1 MGLPITNKR
10 SVRTIG
16 ISSLSGGVNMRDSVS
31 GVGDNQLTDAV
42 NVWFHDG
49 MLRTRPVTNCI
60 DTVEVGNIGRDRV
73 TGMHVFDDIINGASV
88 LCAIRKTNI
97 YTDRHGEEQR
107 EPIIMFFWCGE
118 RAEFIGSVPVSYDDV
133 TFFVTEK
140 SGVLYCYTSDL
151 KIYTLNYR
159 ESGATWREL
168 AEENYYA
175 PIIAIHCKVENNS
188 YFSGTMYEGYNL
200 IGNRYRLIY
209 SHYNPNYIGATEHTK
224 NEMSYTFPENKI
236 DNKLDYVGKKV
247 VAKLRNLTGVVTHE
261 VTLSYDPI
269 NDEVSG
275 RETSVNT
282 DGYVMFANL
291 KGIDFSSELEFD
303 SVVVLR
309 DDETY
314 IEDNLE
320 ITVPFIMSNSEK
332 NKIFRMTRAEWFGG
346 AALGLSGGTRLFL
359 CGNTGENDK
368 HLVAWSKRDEPTY
381 FPDNA
386 YFYAGNPTQRAMAFG
401 KQDDKLVIFK
411 EHETLYTYYVQNAGI
426 TAQDLINQSVV
437 DYTSNAV
444 YFPLITLNAKIGCDC
459 PDTVQLCR
467 NRLVW
472 ACSNGKVYTLVTMN
486 NTNERNIFEIG
497 EMIGR
502 MLTAETRLK
511 NAYSADWNGYY
522 MIQCGRNVYLLDYN
536 SYGYQYIYSYAKAED
551 AQLKAPWY
559 VWELPVDG
567 MLCETYGTLQ
577 LVEYKQDDTEAP
589 ADERVIA
596 VYGFGAGG
604 EDEMYSGSGTVCIPI
619 RSIVQTKIFDFNLP
633 NYTKNVELVNLQIGN
648 NGGNPIRVSFVTDCG
663 NEDEEIVPDG
673 NDENTYSA
681 GYVRNQRIN
690 PCIRSV
696 VRMGVRM
703 ECDGGTLA
711 IDGMTMNYRILGGA
725 R

>member
-1 MGLPITNKR
+1 
-10 SVRTIG
+10 
-16 ISSLSGGVNMRDSVS
+16 MRDSVS

-175 PIIAIHCKVENNS
+175 PIIAIHCKPGIGS
-188 YFSGTMYEGYNL
+188 SFGTDIAMSSGTKYEGYNL
-200 IGNRYRLIY
+200 IGSYARMIFSTVNRDLL
-209 SHYNPNYIGATEHTK
+209 TELQTSQAMRYCIPSDSR
-224 NEMSYTFPENKI
+224 NTEFY
-236 DNKLDYVGKKV
+236 GKKV
-247 VAKLRNLTGVVTHE
+247 TVEYFGRTGTKYTHTVTGSGTANATEEEVQGDGLKLVWNFGMLYFIVA
-261 VTLSYDPI
+261 S
-269 NDEVSG
+269 SG
-275 RETSVNT
+275 NEKTWSESEYVEDGMTIKFPVENT
-282 DGYVMFANL
+282 RANA
-291 KGIDFSSELEFD
+291 
-303 SVVVLR
+303 
-309 DDETY
+309 
-314 IEDNLE
+314 
-320 ITVPFIMSNSEK
+320 EK
-332 NKIFRMTRAEWFGG
+332 VFCMTRAEWFGG

-381 FPDNA
+381 FPENA

-411 EHETLYTYYVQNAGI
+411 EHETLYTYYVQNNSI
-426 TAQDLINQSVV
+426 TSQDLINQSVV

-472 ACSNGKVYTLVTMN
+472 ACSSGKVYTLVTMN

-589 ADERVIA
+589 ADEHVIA

-604 EDEMYSGSGTVCIPI
+604 EDEMYSGSGTVCVPI